1 MQRKTNNKFSCG
13 DCDMLVSG
21 PLLNTLYFYFRHFL
35 SAYWL
40 ISPGGGG
47 LMDSYMKQTGML
59 VVLLRGVNFGFML
72 MPHPDGLL

>member
-1 MQRKTNNKFSCG
+1 MQRKTNNKFSSG

-35 SAYWL
+35 STYWL

-47 LMDSYMKQTGML
+47 LIYET
-59 VVLLRGVNFGFML
+59 
-72 MPHPDGLL
+72 DGDARRLP